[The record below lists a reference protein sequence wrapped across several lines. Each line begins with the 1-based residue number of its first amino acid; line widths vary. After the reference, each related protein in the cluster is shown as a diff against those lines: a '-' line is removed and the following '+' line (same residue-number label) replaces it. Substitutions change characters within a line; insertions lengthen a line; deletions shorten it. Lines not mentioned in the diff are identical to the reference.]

1 MRRSED
7 SQSIASRLQRL
18 LSSPY
23 CVAHHFT
30 QGKNCVRCHHTSY
43 VCLLQMSPATSQSK
57 YRRYSQAALVDAVTA
72 VVIHKMTS
80 NQASRFFKVP
90 RSTVR
95 FQVSKLSLKM
105 TAANDRDKRR
115 RSVSMSGGDETDS
128 PGQEPTETVAP
139 REHDAN
145 S

>member
-1 MRRSED
+1 MTGRCFHMFHC
-7 SQSIASRLQRL
+7 
-18 LSSPY
+18 SPY

-30 QGKNCVRCHHTSY
+30 QGKHCIRCHHPSY
-43 VCLLQMSPATSQSK
+43 VCLLQMSPATSQCK

-72 VVIHKMTS
+72 VVNHKMTS

-95 FQVSKLSLKM
+95 SQASKLSLKM
-105 TAANDRDKRR
+105 TGASDRDKRR
-115 RSVSMSGGDETDS
+115 RSVSTSGGDETGS
-128 PGQEPTETVAP
+128 PGQEATETVA
-139 REHDAN
+139 RTEHDAN